1 MSSLTSRLAA
11 ALLICTAMVAA
22 PVPAHHS
29 FAMFDP
35 SKPMSFEGTV
45 KTFQWTA
52 PHAILWIEAGKVGAY
67 APGLWSLELP
77 TSPGNLSKMG
87 WSRTAVKPGDRV
99 RVEINP
105 IRDGRRSGQFK
116 KLTIIETGK
125 VLGIGAI
132 PGAQPPK

>member
-1 MSSLTSRLAA
+1 MKTTLSLRLSAA
-11 ALLICTAMVAA
+11 ALLAAA
-22 PVPAHHS
+22 PLTPTAAHHS

-35 SKPMSFEGTV
+35 SRPMTFQATV
-45 KTFQWTA
+45 RTFQWTA
-52 PHAILWIEAGKVGAY
+52 PHAILWVEAGRVGNY

-87 WSRTAVKPGDRV
+87 WARASLKPGDRV
-99 RVEINP
+99 VVDINP

-116 KLTIIETGK
+116 KVTILATGRVLTVGT
-125 VLGIGAI
+125 I